1 MKRSCIVPTASVL
14 LCAAGAYAVPFV
26 ETESNDTKATANI
39 VAGLGAAFTAIQG
52 VSTSSS
58 GAGLDYFDV
67 RMAAAPLA
75 IYRHRLVLT
84 TTGTAGHT
92 GTIRGLAQ
100 TGAPPDTL
108 SGIPWDGVVGTPIA
122 GGDTAP
128 QSSSTVTNPPRF
140 VQWYGF
146 GKQERFYYRVS
157 GTSSTTG
164 TYTATLETQVVTP
177 VDIGTFLPGLI
188 TMNWNGQG
196 HTNDTD
202 MWVYDSNL
210 DPIPGYGND
219 DSNAAL
225 NGAPITTTSTQ
236 SWLAR
241 TYAPGVYYIAV
252 TNFNLASSMT
262 SPSDDNFRTGTIL
275 DFPDMV
281 LNSSTTTGLNLTFT
295 ISDGSSSLQVVNT
308 KTGAFDINWFRFTVI
323 PTPGAMAMLGLGTL
337 LVARRR
343 R

>member
-1 MKRSCIVPTASVL
+1 VL

-26 ETESNDTKATANI
+26 ETEPNDTKATANI
-39 VAGLGAAFTAIQG
+39 VAGLGGAFTAIQG
-52 VSTSSS
+52 NSTSSS
-58 GAGLDYFDV
+58 GAGVDYFDV

-92 GTIRGLAQ
+92 ATIRSLNQ
-100 TGAPPDTL
+100 VGAPADTL
-108 SGIPWDGVVGTPIA
+108 SGIPWDGVVGTA
-122 GGDTAP
+122 GTTEGAAQTSAA
-128 QSSSTVTNPPRF
+128 TTNPPRF

-146 GKQERFYYRVS
+146 GKQERFYYRVT
-157 GTSSTTG
+157 GTTSTTAD
-164 TYTATLETQVVTP
+164 YLATLETTVVTP

-196 HTNDTD
+196 HTTDTD

-219 DSNAAL
+219 DSSATL
-225 NGAPITTTSTQ
+225 NGAPIATTSLQ

-252 TNFNLASSMT
+252 TNFNLVSSMT
-262 SPSDDNFRTGTIL
+262 SPSDDNFRTGAIL
-275 DFPDMV
+275 DFPGMV
-281 LNSSTTTGLNLTFT
+281 LNTSTTANLNLTFT
-295 ISDGSSSLQVVNT
+295 ISDGSSSVQVVNT
-308 KTGAFDINWFRFTVI
+308 KAGAFDINWFRFTVI

>member
-1 MKRSCIVPTASVL
+1 MKRSCIVPTACVL

-26 ETESNDTKATANI
+26 ETEPNDTKATANI
-39 VAGLGAAFTAIQG
+39 VAGLGGAFTAIQG
-52 VSTSSS
+52 NSTSST
-58 GAGLDYFDV
+58 GAGVDYFDV

-92 GTIRGLAQ
+92 ASIRGLTQNA
-100 TGAPPDTL
+100 APADIQL
-108 SGIPWDGVVGTPIA
+108 GIPWDGVVGTA
-122 GGDTAP
+122 GTTEGSAQATSTA
-128 QSSSTVTNPPRF
+128 TNPPRF

-146 GKQERFYYRVS
+146 GKQERFYYRVT
-157 GTSSTTG
+157 GTSSTTAD
-164 TYTATLETQVVTP
+164 YLATLETTVVTP

-196 HTNDTD
+196 HTTDTD

-219 DSNAAL
+219 DSSATL
-225 NGAPITTTSTQ
+225 NGAPIPTTSLQ

-252 TNFNLASSMT
+252 TNFNLISSMT
-262 SPSDDNFRTGTIL
+262 SPSDDNFRGGTIL

-281 LNSSTTTGLNLTFT
+281 LNSNTAANLNLTFT
-295 ISDGSSSLQVVNT
+295 ISDGSSSVQVVNT
-308 KTGAFDINWFRFTVI
+308 KAGAFDINWFRFTVI